1 MKKVIMFGSK
11 FWSECEPA
19 KEYLSENG
27 VKFVYRD
34 ITENMMNLKLFL
46 NHRDNNP
53 VFDKIK
59 EAGNVGLPCLVIGNG
74 EKIIFQVEGMDLEDI
89 KR

>member
-1 MKKVIMFGSK
+1 MKRVVMFGSK
-11 FWSECEPA
+11 FWPTCEPA
-19 KEYLSENG
+19 KEFLSENG

-53 VFDKIK
+53 VFDEIK
-59 EAGNVGLPCLVIGNG
+59 EGGRVGLPCLFIGNG
-74 EKIIFQVEGMDLEDI
+74 DQIVFDVESLDIEDL
-89 KR
+89 KK

>member
-1 MKKVIMFGSK
+1 
-11 FWSECEPA
+11 
-19 KEYLSENG
+19 
-27 VKFVYRD
+27 
-34 ITENMMNLKLFL
+34 MMNLKLFL

-53 VFDKIK
+53 VFDKVK

-74 EKIIFQVEGMDLEDI
+74 EKIVFQVEGMDLEDI

>member
-11 FWSECEPA
+11 HWAGCEPA
-19 KEYLSENG
+19 KEFLSEND

-53 VFDKIK
+53 VFKEIR
-59 EAGNVGLPCLVIGNG
+59 EAGRVGLPCIVIGNG
-74 EKIIFQVEGMDLEDI
+74 DQIFFDVTEIDLEDL
-89 KR
+89 KK

>member
-1 MKKVIMFGSK
+1 MKKVVMFGSQ
-11 FWSECEPA
+11 FWPTCEPA
-19 KEYLSENG
+19 KEFLSANG
-27 VKFVYRD
+27 IKFVYRD

-53 VFDKIK
+53 VFDEIK
-59 EAGNVGLPCLVIGNG
+59 EGGRVGLPCLVIGNG
-74 EKIIFQVEGMDLEDI
+74 DQIIFDVEKLDIEDL

>member
-1 MKKVIMFGSK
+1 MKRVVMFGSK
-11 FWSECEPA
+11 FWPTCEPA
-19 KEYLSENG
+19 KEFLSENG

-53 VFDKIK
+53 VFDEIK
-59 EAGNVGLPCLVIGNG
+59 EGGRVGLPCLVIGNG
-74 EKIIFQVEGMDLEDI
+74 EEIIFDVESLDIEDL
-89 KR
+89 KK

>member
-1 MKKVIMFGSK
+1 
-11 FWSECEPA
+11 
-19 KEYLSENG
+19 
-27 VKFVYRD
+27 VYRD

-53 VFDKIK
+53 VFKEIK
-59 EAGNVGLPCLVIGNG
+59 EAGRVGLPCLVIGNG
-74 EKIIFQVEGMDLEDI
+74 DQIVFEVESLDIEDL

>member
-1 MKKVIMFGSK
+1 MKKVVMFGSLH
-11 FWSECEPA
+11 WAGCEPA
-19 KEYLSENG
+19 KEFLSEKG

-53 VFDKIK
+53 VFKEIK
-59 EAGNVGLPCLVIGNG
+59 DSGRVGLPCLVIGNG
-74 EKIIFQVEGMDLEDI
+74 DQIVFEVESLDIEDL
-89 KR
+89 KK

>member
-1 MKKVIMFGSK
+1 MKRVIMFGSK
-11 FWSECEPA
+11 FWPTCEPA
-19 KEYLSENG
+19 KEFLSENG
-27 VKFVYRD
+27 IKFVYRD

-53 VFDKIK
+53 VFDEIK
-59 EAGNVGLPCLVIGNG
+59 EGGRVGLPCLVIGNG
-74 EKIIFQVEGMDLEDI
+74 DQIVFDVENLDIEDI

>member
-1 MKKVIMFGSK
+1 MKKVVVYGSK
-11 FWSECEPA
+11 HWSGCEPV
-19 KEYLSENG
+19 KEFLSEN
-27 VKFVYRD
+27 KIKYSYRD

-53 VFDKIK
+53 IFDEIK
-59 EAGNVGLPCLVIGNG
+59 ENGRVGLPCLVIGKG
-74 EKIIFQVEGMDLEDI
+74 EIVFDIESLDLEDL